1 MRGMIGKIIVVS
13 TAAAVVLLL
22 VLLQVTNP
30 STAGPL
36 GILAVFFLLYV
47 IILGIITELLWIGSY
62 TFQKVGRRFMVRR
75 PPVRMTLARAYY
87 ISTVVALGPV
97 MMLAMKSIGSLGIYE
112 AILIILFVAIA
123 LLYVLRRSSR

>member
-13 TAAAVVLLL
+13 TAAAAVLLL
-22 VLLQVTNP
+22 ALLQVTNP

-47 IILGIITELLWIGSY
+47 IILGVTAELLWIGSY
-62 TFQKVGRRFMVRR
+62 AFEKVARRITVKR
-75 PPVRMTLARAYY
+75 PPTRMTLAKAYY

-97 MMLAMKSIGSLGIYE
+97 MMLAMKSIGSLGVYE
-112 AILIILFVAIA
+112 AILIVLFVAIA